1 MWTTT
6 ATQNGLFTTTHYLCT
21 ISKKTFKHLVLS
33 VQCFLAYPAPCYSN
47 EFQSRSRFVKF
58 DLNQCF
64 TINMSY
70 LLLITKQAV
79 YSYVITK
86 RKLNLMLKL
95 IVLQLNKY
103 KNIKPRLTPN
113 IKYLIA
119 MKLDCT
125 LECDQDI
132 P

>member
-1 MWTTT
+1 
-6 ATQNGLFTTTHYLCT
+6 
-21 ISKKTFKHLVLS
+21 
-33 VQCFLAYPAPCYSN
+33 
-47 EFQSRSRFVKF
+47 
-58 DLNQCF
+58 
-64 TINMSY
+64 MSY